1 LTIAIL
7 WLAPA
12 LWAISTSLKTTPDL
26 IRPIPYWIP
35 QPFTLSNYVAV
46 FSSTRAG
53 TILRPVVNS
62 VVVAVLTTVF
72 TVFVSALT
80 AYPLARMRFTGRDTI
95 FAVMIGCMMVPDVL
109 NLVPSYLIMYR

>member
-1 LTIAIL
+1 MQSVASRRKPARVWSGLESSTLVRARQVLLVVVSLTIAIL

-80 AYPLARMRFTGRDTI
+80 AYPLA
-95 FAVMIGCMMVPDVL
+95 
-109 NLVPSYLIMYR
+109 